1 MSDQLY
7 TSINLSS
14 ASLIQGAVAA
24 GAAGPLLLGPI
35 PADGTTLSSVT
46 VNSTGDDSGITLTVQ
61 VGVTAVS
68 AAVTGPNAG
77 SIDIPINFGG
87 VTTDTGDLVSIA
99 LSGAA
104 TGNIT
109 ATATL
114 S

>member
-7 TSINLSS
+7 TSINLSGS
-14 ASLIQGAVAA
+14 SLLQGAEAA
-24 GAAGPLLLGPI
+24 TGTGPLIIGVV
-35 PADGTTLSSVT
+35 PADGTLSSVT
-46 VNSTGDDSGITLTVQ
+46 VNSSGNDSGITLTVQ

-68 AAVTGPNAG
+68 PATAGPNTG
-77 SIDIPINFGG
+77 SVDIPINFGG
-87 VTTDTGDLVSIA
+87 ATVAAGDLVSIA

-104 TGNIT
+104 TGDLT

>member
-14 ASLIQGAVAA
+14 ASLLQGAVAA
-24 GAAGPLLLGPI
+24 LGAGPLVLGVA
-35 PADGTTLSSVT
+35 PADGSLTSVT
-46 VNSTGDDSGITLTVQ
+46 VNSDDDDSGITLTVQ
-61 VGVTAVS
+61 VAGVPVS
-68 AAVTGPNAG
+68 AATNGPNAASITIPLTG
-77 SIDIPINFGG
+77 DGASVTAGDVIDI
-87 VTTDTGDLVSIA
+87 V

-104 TGNIT
+104 TGNLN